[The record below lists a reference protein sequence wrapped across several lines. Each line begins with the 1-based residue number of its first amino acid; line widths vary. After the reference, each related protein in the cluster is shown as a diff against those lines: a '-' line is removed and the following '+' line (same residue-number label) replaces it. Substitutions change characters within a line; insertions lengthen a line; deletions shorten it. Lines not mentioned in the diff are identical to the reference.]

1 MHDSPAAPDVLPPR
15 YREVSPLGAGAFGR
29 VYRAIDPEGRS
40 AAVKVLDATLSGQPE
55 AAWQF
60 ASEYRRLARLA
71 HPAFPKA
78 YEEGRTPDGLPFYA
92 MALAAGEPPAPGMPA
107 ARVRA
112 VLAALAGALAYLHGI
127 GQVHGDL
134 KPENLRL
141 DAEGNVTLLDV
152 GLMSPV
158 GAQREAIAGTLEYL
172 APEALRKLPV
182 DPASDM
188 YALGALGFELW
199 TGQPPFVG
207 SPAAL
212 IRAHL
217 HAPPAAADTPDVDPE
232 LNRLLAELLS
242 KAPAD
247 RPTAYGV
254 LSALGHAV
262 EASRLSIG
270 FRGLQGGALVGR
282 EEALAAWSAALSGE
296 PRWLLAAGASGLG
309 KSRVLD
315 EWRLTALQ
323 AGWTWVGAAGAEASD
338 GPAAPL
344 RSLVAQA
351 LRQADQTPE
360 PLLAAW
366 LRGETAP
373 ELEDLEPTSRQLRLA
388 EAVSRALNGAAERLN
403 GLAVGLDD
411 YHLLDSASQALLG
424 LLARLPAEGPLA
436 WALTADAPAPFLAER
451 AIALDALRAPELEA
465 WLVSR
470 LGGPAPAGLAD
481 YLSKASQGVP
491 LALDLLLDQLHSTGL
506 LRHEAEGWRFDSDP
520 HPGWRVDMSQELRK
534 LLAARLEGLDPHA
547 WHLAQ
552 WAMLGYAAGD
562 LPAALLAE
570 AAEVPDSAF
579 DELESRGI
587 LLRSGGRVR
596 LATQAYADILG
607 AQWPYIEPDGAS
619 SRLAWLARRLI
630 AETEAASLPIDRLVK
645 AARLAAEGND
655 GALAVDLLGEA
666 GRRSLAQSAPREA
679 YAFLSDAC
687 AWAERINATPASR
700 LSLLLPKAE
709 AGRLLDKLDDAL
721 GDYEQSAAL
730 AHQTKDD
737 HAGVRAWIGLAK
749 CKQLKGDYA
758 GALEALKAA
767 KIVAGRAGDDAQHA
781 RALVAEARMR
791 AFRGEAPLGI
801 ALCEEA
807 TALARRSSDVAIL
820 AQALNLLGYL
830 VVHEDLRRADEAVAL
845 LDEAIELSE
854 WIGDRV
860 GVGLALD
867 NMGNA
872 RLALGDLAAAAETF
886 ARYAENCRA
895 IGAETELVAANLNQ
909 AIVAAER
916 GELDEALQLGR
927 GVVSRAE
934 KAGRKF
940 LVGAAKTAIGQA
952 LWRSGRDAEAL
963 AAIDEALAIAHA
975 IKNRLLEEHVRVY
988 RLEALL
994 AGRDLAAAAAE
1005 AEAACALNATSGNAE
1020 MAERLAA
1027 LLGDLARRQGRPDA
1041 ARAHLAPLLDSPNRL
1056 AAHRAHQ
1063 LLAMLD
1069 TAAGDLP
1076 AARAH
1081 AESALA
1087 IAEAWNTPYHRE
1099 ADRDL
1104 LEAATG
1110 RPVASAAPPP
1120 APLGLSAHALLAHME
1135 DLASADDE
1143 AAISRAALTGAMAMA
1158 RAERGYVL
1166 SYDGGRLRRA
1176 VTSGLDYDAEVA
1188 EGFSQSIVEQVLF
1201 SQTPLYVMDAGAD
1214 TTWSQA
1220 RSVMALQLKT
1230 VIALPLATPACI
1242 LGVIYMDRQ
1251 AIDPVLNESDL
1262 ALLHAYA
1269 TAAASAIVRERAR
1282 AEQALSAAIASGLG
1296 AQLARQLPPEAAR
1309 REVLSA
1315 AIAAAGAERGF
1326 WLVPDG
1332 ETWHPAIGL
1341 DSEGRDAPYAEVSR
1355 GVVESVATAGEPL
1368 GILDLSAAADW
1379 QARASIQAL
1388 GLRTVWCLPVGTPD
1402 GALLYLDTTAMAT
1415 ADPAQSLPGLEALLR
1430 HAGPLLA

>member
-1 MHDSPAAPDVLPPR
+1 MNDAPTPADALPPR
-15 YREVSPLGAGAFGR
+15 YREVRALGAGAFGR
-29 VYRAIDPEGRS
+29 VYRAIDPAGRP
-40 AAVKVLDATLSGQPE
+40 AAVKVLDPALVGRPE

-78 YEEGRTPDGLPFYA
+78 YEEGLTPDGRPFYA
-92 MALAAGEPPAPGMPA
+92 MAFVEGAPPAPGMPA
-107 ARVRA
+107 ARVRE
-112 VLAALAGALAYLHGI
+112 VLAAIADALAYLHGI

-134 KPENLRL
+134 KPENVRL
-141 DAEGNVTLLDV
+141 DAEGRVHLLDV

-158 GAQREAIAGTLEYL
+158 GARRAAIAGTLEYL
-172 APEALRKLPV
+172 APEALRHLPL

-188 YALGALGFELW
+188 YALGVLGFELW

-207 SPAAL
+207 GPAAL

-217 HAPPAAADTPDVDPE
+217 NAPPPAAPDGDPG
-232 LNRLLAELLS
+232 LARLLGDLLG
-242 KAPAD
+242 KAPAH
-247 RPTAYGV
+247 RPTAHGL

-262 EASRLSIG
+262 EASRLSPG

-282 EEALAAWSAALSGE
+282 EEALSAWRAVLSGE

-309 KSRVLD
+309 KSRLLD
-315 EWRLTALQ
+315 EWRLTVLQ
-323 AGWTWVGAAGAEASD
+323 AGWSWVGAAGAGASD

-351 LRQADQTPE
+351 LTQAGQAPE

-366 LRGETAP
+366 LRGETAA
-373 ELEDLEPTSRQLRLA
+373 ELTDLEPTSRQLRLA
-388 EAVSRALNGAAERLN
+388 EAVSRALNDAAGCLK

-436 WALTADAPAPFLAER
+436 WALTADTPAPFLADR
-451 AIALDALRAPELEA
+451 AIVLDALQAPELEA
-465 WLVSR
+465 WLVAR
-470 LGGPAPAGLAD
+470 LAGPAPDGLAD
-481 YLSKASQGVP
+481 YLSKASQGIP

-506 LRHEAEGWRFDSDP
+506 LRHEAAGWRFDPDQ
-520 HPGWRVDMSQELRK
+520 HLGWRLQVSDQLHK
-534 LLAARLEGLDPHA
+534 LLVARLEGLDADA
-547 WHLAQ
+547 WQLAH
-552 WAMLGYAAGD
+552 WAMLGFAAGD

-570 AAEVPDSAF
+570 AAEAPDSAF
-579 DELESRGI
+579 DELESKGI

-596 LATQAYADILG
+596 LATEAYADILAG
-607 AQWPYIEPDGAS
+607 QSPYMEPDGSS
-619 SRLAWLARRLI
+619 SRRAWLARRLI
-630 AETEAASLPIDRLVK
+630 EETDAASLPIDRLVK
-645 AARLAAEGND
+645 AARLAAKGND

-687 AWAERINATPASR
+687 GWAERIDGTPASR
-700 LSLLLPKAE
+700 LSLRLPKAE

-721 GDYEQSAAL
+721 GDYEQAAAL
-730 AHQTKDD
+730 AHQARDD

-749 CKQLKGDYA
+749 CKQLKGDYP

-767 KIVAGRAGDDAQHA
+767 KIVAVRAGDDAQRA

-830 VVHEDLRRADEAVAL
+830 VIHEDLRRADEAVAL
-845 LDEAIELSE
+845 LDEAVELCDWS
-854 WIGDRV
+854 GDRV

-867 NMGNA
+867 NLGNA

-927 GVVSRAE
+927 GVVNRAE

-940 LVGAAKTAIGQA
+940 LVGAAKTAMGQA

-994 AGRDLAAAAAE
+994 AGRDLAAAVAE
-1005 AEAACALNATSGNAE
+1005 AEAVCALNATSGNAE

-1027 LLGDLARRQGRPDA
+1027 LRGDLARQQGLPEA
-1041 ARAHLAPLLDSPNRL
+1041 ARAHLTPLLDSPNRL

-1069 TAAGDLP
+1069 TTAGDLP

-1087 IAEAWNTPYHRE
+1087 IAEAWRTPWHRE

-1110 RPVASAAPPP
+1110 RPVAPAGPAP
-1120 APLGLSAHALLAHME
+1120 APLGLSAQALLAHME
-1135 DLASADDE
+1135 DLAAAEDE

-1166 SYDGGRLRRA
+1166 SYEGGRLRRA
-1176 VTSGLDYDAEVA
+1176 VTRGLDYDATVA
-1188 EGFSQSIVEQVLF
+1188 DGFSQSIVEQVLF
-1201 SQTPLYVMDAGAD
+1201 SQAPLYVTDAGAD
-1214 TTWSQA
+1214 AAWAQA

-1230 VIALPLATPACI
+1230 VIALPMATPACI
-1242 LGVIYMDRQ
+1242 LGVLYMDRQ
-1251 AIDPVLNESDL
+1251 AIDPLLGEADM
-1262 ALLHAYA
+1262 ALLHAFA

-1309 REVLSA
+1309 REVLGA
-1315 AIAAAGAERGF
+1315 AIGAAGAERGF

-1332 ETWHPAIGL
+1332 ETWRAALGL
-1341 DSEGRDAPYAEVSR
+1341 DAEGRDALYGDVSR
-1355 GVVESVATAGEPL
+1355 GVVEAVAATGEPV
-1368 GILDLSAAADW
+1368 GILDLSAAEGW

-1388 GLRTVWCLPVGTPD
+1388 GLRTVWCLPTGTAD
-1402 GALLYLDTTAMAT
+1402 GALLYLDTTAMAA